1 MASFFQ
7 ADSCGGFAGA
17 FELGISEVGRADLGT
32 EAPKQAEAYFGEAE
46 GTTGGSGDGVLRY
59 SGDRK
64 DHSLRARGVVHSS
77 FFGLVPV
84 AGSVGPAL

>member
-46 GTTGGSGDGVLRY
+46 GTTGGAGMECYATPGIGRTTLCGLAVLFIPL
-59 SGDRK
+59 
-64 DHSLRARGVVHSS
+64 SLGWCQLRVR
-77 FFGLVPV
+77 
-84 AGSVGPAL
+84 